1 MEMPLQI
8 TNDSRFMGKIS
19 DPSLYG
25 LAMNQDYIDDNKLF
39 SRGK

>member
-25 LAMNQDYIDDNKLF
+25 LAMQDYIDDNKLF